1 MDRPAAGGFLSL
13 TAFQAEGCGGG
24 FAAKFK
30 ESTFLSSLVHPN
42 PDLDP
47 DLDPD
52 PDPDP
57 DLDPDLDPGPDL
69 VPDLDS
75 NPDPDPDPDSDLDP
89 DPNPD
94 PDLARGVFSPPIYI
108 SLSL

>member
-30 ESTFLSSLVHPN
+30 ESTFLSSIPAS
-42 PDLDP
+42 
-47 DLDPD
+47 D

-57 DLDPDLDPGPDL
+57 DLDPDLDP
-69 VPDLDS
+69 
-75 NPDPDPDPDSDLDP
+75 
-89 DPNPD
+89 NPD
-94 PDLARGVFSPPIYI
+94 PDLDPRPRQPPPIYI